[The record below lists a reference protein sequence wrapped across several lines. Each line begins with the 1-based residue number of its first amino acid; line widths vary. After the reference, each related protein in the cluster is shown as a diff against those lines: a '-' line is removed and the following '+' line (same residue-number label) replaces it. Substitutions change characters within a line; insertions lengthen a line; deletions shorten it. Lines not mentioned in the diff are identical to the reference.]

1 MQPGP
6 KPVGRSAKEA
16 RGTTQKCRDGV
27 DTRERIAAST
37 AAELVSVI
45 PPELS
50 LAAAD
55 VWAENV
61 GHLVANGGKQCDAEA
76 FAEWCTM
83 VVLLRT
89 CRTFKAENEQ
99 GVLEDAPKPVPAS
112 YLAQWRLLSEMLGL
126 LGAKSR
132 TGGAGQSKPAANPF
146 DRNGRRG

>member
-6 KPVGRSAKEA
+6 KPVGRSTKAA
-16 RGTTQKCRDGV
+16 RGTAQKCRDGV
-27 DTRERIAAST
+27 DTRERGVSVI
-37 AAELVSVI
+37 AAELVTI
-45 PPELS
+45 LPPELS

-83 VVLLRT
+83 VVLLRQ

-132 TGGAGQSKPAANPF
+132 IGGGGQARPTGNPF